1 MPQADY
7 NPDAVTPL
15 PPRRVRHGKRR
26 SGEDT
31 DILTLSALKEK
42 RRAQWDIRDTL
53 LTALA
58 LLELCFLPHA
68 FHALLIPIISH
79 PLKLENTPF
88 GLTLLAMLTGT
99 FIAIVVFIILCYL
112 LRKQHYSLVI
122 GIMVTVLFAEIISHP
137 VASWLQR
144 LNAEQVQAQSQRAK
158 SSKPADRP

>member
-1 MPQADY
+1 MRA
-7 NPDAVTPL
+7 AS
-15 PPRRVRHGKRR
+15 R
-26 SGEDT
+26 
-31 DILTLSALKEK
+31 EK
-42 RRAQWDIRDTL
+42 RRAQWDLRDTL
-53 LTALA
+53 LTAMA

-88 GLTLLAMLTGT
+88 GLMLLAMLTGT

-112 LRKQHYSLVI
+112 IRKQQYPIVI

-144 LNAEQVQAQSQRAK
+144 LNAEQAQAQSQRMK
-158 SSKPADRP
+158 PSKPADRP